1 LDARFGIGQFFR
13 IWRIQRVLLRHGVHE
28 LLLDTPWLQP
38 MRLVLVLLPW
48 HWPWGR
54 ERLPRALRLRNALE
68 ELGPLFVKFGQ
79 TLSTRRDL
87 LPEDIANEFTRL
99 QDRVP
104 PFPGH
109 IARALVEASLERPLT
124 EVFESFDET
133 PLASASIAQVH
144 LARLRTGE
152 EVVVKVVRPDIETTI
167 RRDLGLLRTMAELA
181 ERYSEDGRRLKPVAV
196 VAEFRRVILDELD
209 LQREAANATQ
219 LRRNFA
225 GEETIHVPAIHWH
238 WTSSRVMVME
248 RIRGIPINDLDAL
261 RAAGVDLARVAEMGV
276 ELFFTQVFR
285 DRYFHADMHPGNIF
299 VQPPTQSTPLRI
311 APVDFGI
318 MGTLSEFDQR
328 YLADNFLAFLER
340 DYRRVAQLHVE
351 SEWVPAGTRVDEFEF
366 AIRAVCEPMFERP
379 MREISIGHLLLRLFQ
394 TAQRFHM
401 HVLPQLVLL
410 QKTLVN
416 VEGVGRT
423 LHPDLDIWK
432 IAKPALERWIGERIG
447 LRRLWRK
454 AREEAPLW
462 VERTPELPNLVFQAL
477 SRAADGKLDSTRQIQ
492 VLERLEGQL
501 RRQHERMLFA
511 VVGVGLVIA
520 AALLLGQEG
529 APPAIMLGNAPL
541 LAWLLGGAGGF
552 SLMVAWYRRP

>member
-1 LDARFGIGQFFR
+1 MDASFGIGQFFR
-13 IWRIQRVLLRHGVHE
+13 VWRIQRVLLRHGVHE

-38 MRLVLVLLPW
+38 MRLLVMLLPW
-48 HWPWGR
+48 HWRPHA
-54 ERLPRALRLRNALE
+54 LPRAERLRNALE

-87 LPEDIANEFTRL
+87 LPEDIANELTRL

-109 IARALVEASLERPLT
+109 IARSLVEDSLGRPLA

-144 LARLRTGE
+144 LARLRSGE
-152 EVVVKVVRPDIETTI
+152 EVVVKVVRPDIEITI
-167 RRDLGLLRTMAELA
+167 RRDLGLLRTMADLA

-219 LRRNFA
+219 LKRNFA
-225 GEETIHVPAIHWH
+225 GEPTIHVPGIHWQ

-261 RAAGVDLARVAEMGV
+261 RGAGVDLARVAELGV

-299 VQPPTQSTPLRI
+299 VQPPTADTPLRI

-379 MREISIGHLLLRLFQ
+379 MREISIGDLLLRLFQ

-423 LHPDLDIWK
+423 LYPDLDLWR
-432 IAKPALERWIGERIG
+432 IAKPALQRWIGERVG
-447 LRRLWRK
+447 VRRLLRRT
-454 AREEAPLW
+454 AEEVPLW
-462 VERTPELPNLVFQAL
+462 VERTPEIPNLIFQL
-477 SRAADGKLDSTRQIQ
+477 LTRAADGRLDSTRQIQ
-492 VLERLEGQL
+492 ALERLEGQM

-520 AALLLGQEG
+520 AALLLGLEG
-529 APPAIMLGNAPL
+529 GPPAIMVGNAPL
-541 LAWLLGGAGGF
+541 MTWLLGGAGGL

>member
-1 LDARFGIGQFFR
+1 MPTLGERFGIGQFFR

-38 MRLVLVLLPW
+38 MRMLLMLLPW
-48 HWPWGR
+48 HWR
-54 ERLPRALRLRNALE
+54 RHDLPRAARLLHALE

-79 TLSTRRDL
+79 MLSTRRDL
-87 LPEDIANEFTRL
+87 LPEDIANELTKL

-104 PFPGH
+104 PFPGKV
-109 IARALVEASLERPLT
+109 ARELVEQSLEQPFD

-144 LARLRTGE
+144 VARLRGGE
-152 EVVVKVVRPDIETTI
+152 EVVVKVVRPDIERTI

-196 VAEFRRVILDELD
+196 VSEFRRVILDELD

-219 LRRNFA
+219 LKRNFE
-225 GEETIHVPAIHWH
+225 GEPLIHVPAIHWA

-248 RIRGIPINDLDAL
+248 RIRGIPINDLHAL
-261 RAAGVDLARVAEMGV
+261 RQSGVDLARVAEMGV

-285 DRYFHADMHPGNIF
+285 DRFFHADMHPGNIF
-299 VQPPTQSTPLRI
+299 VQPPTETTPLRI

-328 YLADNFLAFLER
+328 YLADNFIAFLRR

-351 SEWVPAGTRVDEFEF
+351 SEWVPAGTRVDDFEF

-432 IAKPALERWIGERIG
+432 LAKPSLERWIGERIG
-447 LRRLWRK
+447 FKRLYRK
-454 AREEAPLW
+454 TLDVAPLW
-462 VERTPELPNLVFQAL
+462 LERTPEIPNLVYQL
-477 SRAADGKLDSTRQIQ
+477 LTRAAEGKLDSTRQIHA
-492 VLERLEGQL
+492 LERLEGQL

-511 VVGVGLVIA
+511 VVGIGLVIA
-520 AALLLGQEG
+520 AALLLGLEG
-529 APPAIMLGNAPL
+529 GPAIMLGNAPVMT
-541 LAWLLGGAGGF
+541 WLLGAAGGL